1 MPRDGLPATGATT
14 TFGALT
20 QRPYQDWNEHAI
32 SSCLFSPEV
41 AAARNAGK
49 PVVAL
54 ESTII
59 SHGMPYP
66 QNVQT
71 AREVE
76 QIIRD
81 AGAVPATI
89 AIMDGKI
96 CIGLSNEQ
104 LELLG
109 TAPDAIKVSRR
120 DLAYVLSQRLL
131 GATTVAA
138 TMICAQLAGIEVFV
152 TGGIGGVHRGA
163 ETSFDISADLQ
174 ELAHTSV
181 AVVCAGVKSIL
192 DIGLTLEYL
201 ETHGVP
207 VVSVGQPGF
216 PAFFTRDSGFKA
228 DFQLDS
234 AEQQAFIRTKWQLGL
249 KGGVVVS
256 NPVPEQFAMP
266 KEEIDR
272 ITEQALREAERA
284 RRHRQGGHALP
295 AGAHQGAD
303 RGPQPGHQYR
313 AGQAQ
318 RAGRRAPGRRPATC
332 KPL

>member
-1 MPRDGLPATGATT
+1 MQAFL
-14 TFGALT
+14 
-20 QRPYQDWNEHAI
+20 Q
-32 SSCLFSPEV
+32 FSPEV
-41 AAARNAGK
+41 QAARAAGK
-49 PVVAL
+49 PIVAL

-76 QIIRD
+76 QVIRD

-89 AIMDGKI
+89 AIIDGRI
-96 CIGLSNEQ
+96 CIGLSDEQ
-104 LELLG
+104 LEVLG
-109 TAPDAIKVSRR
+109 NSSDALKVSRR
-120 DLAYVLSQRLL
+120 DLAYVLAQRKL

-174 ELAHTSV
+174 ELARTSV

-207 VVSVGQPGF
+207 VLSVGQPGF
-216 PAFFTRDSGFKA
+216 PAFFTRDSGYQA
-228 DFQLDS
+228 DFRIDS
-234 AEQQAFIRTKWQLGL
+234 PEEQARFIRTKWQLGL
-249 KGGVVVS
+249 EGGVVVS
-256 NPVPEQFAMP
+256 NPVPAASAMQNA
-266 KEEIDR
+266 EIDG
-272 ITEQALREAERA
+272 IIAQALGEADAQGVKGKAVTPFLLGRIKELTGGRSLATNIALVKHNALVGAQLAVALNALA
-284 RRHRQGGHALP
+284 R
-295 AGAHQGAD
+295 D
-303 RGPQPGHQYR
+303 
-313 AGQAQ
+313 
-318 RAGRRAPGRRPATC
+318 
-332 KPL
+332 

>member
-1 MPRDGLPATGATT
+1 MHNFL
-14 TFGALT
+14 L
-20 QRPYQDWNEHAI
+20 
-32 SSCLFSPEV
+32 LSPEV
-41 AAARNAGK
+41 AAARTAGK
-49 PVVAL
+49 PIVAL

-66 QNVQT
+66 QNVRT

-89 AIMDGKI
+89 AVIAGKI
-96 CIGLSNEQ
+96 CIGLSDEQ

-109 TAPDAIKVSRR
+109 SSPDAMKVSRR
-120 DLAYVLSQRLL
+120 DLAYVLAQARL

-174 ELAHTSV
+174 ELAQTSV

-207 VVSVGQPGF
+207 VLSLGQPGF
-216 PAFFTRDSGFKA
+216 PAFFTRDSGFQA
-228 DFQLDS
+228 DFQIDS
-234 AEQQAFIRTKWQLGL
+234 PEDQAAFIRTKWQLGL
-249 KGGVVVS
+249 AGGVVVS
-256 NPVPEQFAMP
+256 NPVPADAAMAP
-266 KEEIDR
+266 AEIDAI
-272 ITEQALREAERA
+272 ITQALGEAASQNVTGKKVTPFLLGRIKELTEGRSLATNIALVKHNALIGARLAVALNHRA
-284 RRHRQGGHALP
+284 A
-295 AGAHQGAD
+295 
-303 RGPQPGHQYR
+303 
-313 AGQAQ
+313 
-318 RAGRRAPGRRPATC
+318 
-332 KPL
+332 

>member
-1 MPRDGLPATGATT
+1 M
-14 TFGALT
+14 
-20 QRPYQDWNEHAI
+20 H
-32 SSCLFSPEV
+32 SSLLFSPEV
-41 AAARNAGK
+41 ASARAAGR
-49 PVVAL
+49 PIVAL

-71 AREVE
+71 ARKVE

-96 CIGLSNEQ
+96 CIGLSDEQ
-104 LELLG
+104 LETLG
-109 TAPDAIKVSRR
+109 TAPGAIKVSRR

-138 TMICAQLAGIEVFV
+138 TMICAQLAGIEIFV

-174 ELAHTSV
+174 ELAQTSV

-216 PAFFTRDSGFKA
+216 PAFFTRESGFNA
-228 DFQLDS
+228 DFQIDS
-234 AEQQAFIRTKWQLGL
+234 AADQASFIRTKWQLGL
-249 KGGVVVS
+249 QGGVVVS
-256 NPVPEQFAMP
+256 NPVPEQSAMP

-272 ITEQALREAERA
+272 ITEQALQEAEQQGVSGKKVTPFLLA
-284 RRHRQGGHALP
+284 RIKELTEGRSLATNIALVEHN
-295 AGAHQGAD
+295 ALVGARLAV
-303 RGPQPGHQYR
+303 
-313 AGQAQ
+313 ALNAL
-318 RAGRRAPGRRPATC
+318 AA
-332 KPL
+332 

>member
-1 MPRDGLPATGATT
+1 MQSFL
-14 TFGALT
+14 
-20 QRPYQDWNEHAI
+20 
-32 SSCLFSPEV
+32 LFSPEV
-41 AAARNAGK
+41 AAARASGK

-76 QIIRD
+76 KIIRD

-89 AIMDGKI
+89 AIIGGKI
-96 CIGLSNEQ
+96 CVGLSDEQ

-109 TAPDAIKVSRR
+109 SSPDAMKVSRR
-120 DLAYVLSQRLL
+120 DLAYVLSTGKL

-138 TMICAQLAGIEVFV
+138 TMICARLAGIEVFV

-192 DIGLTLEYL
+192 DVKLTLEYL

-207 VVSVGQPGF
+207 VLSVGQPGF
-216 PAFFTRDSGFKA
+216 PAFFTRESGFKA
-228 DFQLDS
+228 DFQLDTPE
-234 AEQQAFIRTKWQLGL
+234 EQASFIRTKWQLGL
-249 KGGVVVS
+249 AGGVVVS
-256 NPVPEQFAMP
+256 NPVPAESAMP
-266 KEEIDR
+266 AAEIDA
-272 ITEQALREAERA
+272 IIGQALGEAESQGVKGKAVTPFLLA
-284 RRHRQGGHALP
+284 RIKELTGGRSLATNIALVKHN
-295 AGAHQGAD
+295 ALVGARLAV
-303 RGPQPGHQYR
+303 
-313 AGQAQ
+313 ALNA
-318 RAGRRAPGRRPATC
+318 
-332 KPL
+332 

>member
-1 MPRDGLPATGATT
+1 M
-14 TFGALT
+14 
-20 QRPYQDWNEHAI
+20 HAF
-32 SSCLFSPEV
+32 LQLSPEV
-41 AAARNAGK
+41 QAARIAGK

-71 AREVE
+71 ACEVE
-76 QIIRD
+76 QVIRD

-89 AIMDGKI
+89 ALIDGKI
-96 CIGLSNEQ
+96 CIGLSDAQ
-104 LELLG
+104 LETLG
-109 TAPDAIKVSRR
+109 QSKDAIKVSRR
-120 DLAYVLSQRLL
+120 DLAYVLAQKKL

-163 ETSFDISADLQ
+163 ATSFDISADLQ
-174 ELAHTSV
+174 ELAQTGV

-207 VVSVGQPGF
+207 VVSIGQAAF
-216 PAFFTRDSGFKA
+216 PAFFTRDSGFNA
-228 DFQLDS
+228 DFQLDTPQ
-234 AEQQAFIRTKWQLGL
+234 EQARFIRTKWQLGL

-256 NPVPEQFAMP
+256 NPVPAAAALQGH
-266 KEEIDR
+266 EIDG
-272 ITEQALREAERA
+272 IIAQALREAGEQGVSGKAVTPFLLA
-284 RRHRQGGHALP
+284 RIKELTGGRSLVTNIALVKHN
-295 AGAHQGAD
+295 ALVGARLAVALHD
-303 RGPQPGHQYR
+303 TH
-313 AGQAQ
+313 
-318 RAGRRAPGRRPATC
+318 
-332 KPL
+332 

>member
-1 MPRDGLPATGATT
+1 MHSFL
-14 TFGALT
+14 
-20 QRPYQDWNEHAI
+20 
-32 SSCLFSPEV
+32 LFSPEV
-41 AAARNAGK
+41 AAARTAGR
-49 PVVAL
+49 PIVAL

-66 QNVQT
+66 QNVET
-71 AREVE
+71 ARKVE

-96 CIGLSNEQ
+96 CIGLSEQQ
-104 LELLG
+104 LEVLG

-174 ELAHTSV
+174 ELASTSV

-207 VVSVGQPGF
+207 VVSVGQAGF
-216 PAFFTRDSGFKA
+216 PAFFTRDSGFSA

-234 AEQQAFIRTKWQLGL
+234 AEQQANFIRTKWQLGL
-249 KGGVVVS
+249 QGGVVVS
-256 NPVPEQFAMP
+256 NPVPAQFAMP

-272 ITEQALREAERA
+272 ITEQALQEAG
-284 RRHRQGGHALP
+284 RQGVTGKKVTPFLLARIKELTGGRSLATNIALVEHN
-295 AGAHQGAD
+295 ALVGARLAV
-303 RGPQPGHQYR
+303 
-313 AGQAQ
+313 ALNTQA
-318 RAGRRAPGRRPATC
+318 
-332 KPL
+332 K

>member
-1 MPRDGLPATGATT
+1 MHSFL
-14 TFGALT
+14 
-20 QRPYQDWNEHAI
+20 Q
-32 SSCLFSPEV
+32 FSPEV
-41 AAARNAGK
+41 QSARAAGK

-76 QIIRD
+76 QLIRD

-89 AIMDGKI
+89 AIIDGRI
-96 CIGLSNEQ
+96 CIGLADDQ

-109 TAPDAIKVSRR
+109 QSKDAIKVSRR
-120 DLAYVLSQRLL
+120 DLAFVLSQRKL

-138 TMICAQLAGIEVFV
+138 TMICAKLAGIEVFV

-174 ELAHTSV
+174 ELAQTGV

-207 VVSVGQPGF
+207 VVSVGQAAF

-228 DFQLDS
+228 DFQLDT
-234 AEQQAFIRTKWQLGL
+234 AEEQARFIRTKWQLGL
-249 KGGVVVS
+249 DGGVVVS
-256 NPVPEQFAMP
+256 NPVPEAAAMRN
-266 KEEIDR
+266 EEIDA
-272 ITEQALREAERA
+272 IIAQALREAGEQGVKGKAVTPFLLA
-284 RRHRQGGHALP
+284 RIKELTGGRSLATNIALVKHN
-295 AGAHQGAD
+295 AVVGAQLAVALAHTA
-303 RGPQPGHQYR
+303 H
-313 AGQAQ
+313 
-318 RAGRRAPGRRPATC
+318 
-332 KPL
+332 

>member
-1 MPRDGLPATGATT
+1 MQSFL
-14 TFGALT
+14 
-20 QRPYQDWNEHAI
+20 
-32 SSCLFSPEV
+32 LFSPEV
-41 AAARNAGK
+41 AAARTAGK
-49 PVVAL
+49 PIVAL

-66 QNVQT
+66 QNVHT

-76 QIIRD
+76 QVIRD

-89 AIMDGKI
+89 AIIGGKI
-96 CIGLSNEQ
+96 CVGLSEDQ
-104 LELLG
+104 LETLG
-109 TAPDAIKVSRR
+109 SSPDAIKVSRR
-120 DLAYVLSQRLL
+120 DLPYVLAQDRL

-138 TMICAQLAGIEVFV
+138 TMICAELAGIEVFV

-174 ELAHTSV
+174 ELAQTSV

-207 VVSVGQPGF
+207 VLAVGQPGF
-216 PAFFTRDSGFKA
+216 PAFFTRDSGYQA

-234 AEQQAFIRTKWQLGL
+234 PEEQAAFIRTKWQLGL

-256 NPVPEQFAMP
+256 NPVPADDAMAP
-266 KEEIDR
+266 DEIDA
-272 ITEQALREAERA
+272 IIAQALGEAEQQAVTGKQVTPFLLA
-284 RRHRQGGHALP
+284 RIKELTGGRSLATNIALVKHN
-295 AGAHQGAD
+295 ALVGARLAVALQHKA
-303 RGPQPGHQYR
+303 
-313 AGQAQ
+313 A
-318 RAGRRAPGRRPATC
+318 
-332 KPL
+332 

>member
-1 MPRDGLPATGATT
+1 MHQYL
-14 TFGALT
+14 L
-20 QRPYQDWNEHAI
+20 
-32 SSCLFSPEV
+32 LSPEV
-41 AAARNAGK
+41 AAARTAGK
-49 PVVAL
+49 PIVAL

-66 QNVQT
+66 QNVTT

-76 QIIRD
+76 DIIRM

-89 AIMDGKI
+89 AIIDGKI
-96 CIGLSNEQ
+96 CVGLDAHQ

-109 TAPDAIKVSRR
+109 SSPDAMKVSRR
-120 DLAYVLSQRLL
+120 DLAYVLSTRRL

-138 TMICAQLAGIEVFV
+138 TMICAQLAGISVFV

-207 VVSVGQPGF
+207 VVSVGQDAF
-216 PAFFTRDSGFKA
+216 PAFFTRDSGFAA
-228 DFQLDS
+228 DFRLDS
-234 AEQQAFIRTKWQLGL
+234 ATEQAAFIQAKWALGL
-249 KGGVVVS
+249 QGGVVVS
-256 NPVPEQFAMP
+256 NPVPESFAMP

-272 ITEQALREAERA
+272 ITEQALSEADAQGVTGKKVTPFLLA
-284 RRHRQGGHALP
+284 RIKELTEGRSLATNIALVKHNAQVGAALAVALRDTPGLQP
-295 AGAHQGAD
+295 A
-303 RGPQPGHQYR
+303 
-313 AGQAQ
+313 
-318 RAGRRAPGRRPATC
+318 
-332 KPL
+332 